1 MAGYGGES
9 GTTAVH
15 GRSRGRNAIGTRR
28 PNEAQKI
35 DIDQIVDNSLVE
47 VFTSSTT
54 KAKGALPVAQSISL
68 RNTGNAALGAVIKI
82 SNWTDATTQSGDVK
96 LNFIIPVGETLR
108 FPSSRVV
115 STDETTF
122 LAGTAIS
129 NVAPDSNIYR
139 DSGAL
144 TTEGFADDSDT
155 TITFDDG
162 S

>member
-54 KAKGALPVAQSISL
+54 KAKGALPVAQSLSL

-96 LNFIIPVGETLR
+96 LNFIILNIKINLEVAIKLGSLQKHQTTQQKVL
-108 FPSSRVV
+108 SSKFV
-115 STDETTF
+115 
-122 LAGTAIS
+122 
-129 NVAPDSNIYR
+129 
-139 DSGAL
+139 
-144 TTEGFADDSDT
+144 
-155 TITFDDG
+155 
-162 S
+162 